1 MSKYT
6 GGISFTKSSSQKPQ
20 DDEKSEK
27 IDNRMSMGAGS
38 MSMMSSVHDE
48 YSDLESEEEAPNPF
62 TSARENDMSASPA
75 VNHYE
80 GADSNI
86 QRYGLGAKLM
96 MQMGYQLGKGLGANQ
111 EGIVNP
117 IETKLRPQGLGVGG
131 INEKVGKNKKIEKS
145 PKTSGGSSATSR
157 LKEDLF
163 VLIELLEKIKVDVPL
178 RYKELA
184 DDPESTSG
192 ELENAKLK
200 LQSVVVDIES
210 LDSSIR
216 VLESGIDMAEKRR
229 TEEQGEIEM
238 STKLLDKLAGLKD
251 NESAMDTTTTLKE
264 LSEQFPQ
271 YNGIQEVFMAIASSH
286 LLELFNL
293 ADSTENN
300 FSILAQWALYFRSIY
315 DFHEEALN
323 EWDNAILNLVKD
335 KLNNADQCSAEK
347 RETLSFWLE
356 SSIIINTPLAT
367 EACQESI
374 MSPLLKELVDSHNC
388 QNGLE
393 SDIFNYLEIFPN
405 DKYVL
410 DLCAKLRD
418 YFTNAW
424 ESLHGLLD
432 KWKHYNSQIKPAL
445 RNFHDTRNLLEV
457 HDVRV
462 DFDICATETI
472 HRSLVKCLGALS
484 IGPLLRDLKDLIDI
498 IADLAFTFLLL
509 SEYQLE
515 LLLQFQVLNPWIR
528 SMKMEAETSKANASR
543 NLKDWSSYLHK
554 KLVQFPK
561 LEPLFVWYIN
571 TAFQVIST
579 ENHQKITLPTFKGK
593 STLAEAEIL
602 SLLLSDANSVNGTE
616 AGVPIHEL
624 AATFKN
630 VVEKFCLERDLLFLP
645 DSSGAASRSYCVR
658 NLETGKEVKC
668 EVRSNVLWVGQDPTP
683 ISLCDLPRYLQ

>member
-20 DDEKSEK
+20 EDGKSEK

-48 YSDLESEEEAPNPF
+48 YSDLESEEDAPNPF
-62 TSARENDMSASPA
+62 TSARENNIAASTA

-80 GADSNI
+80 GADTNI
-86 QRYGLGAKLM
+86 QRYGMGAKLM

-117 IETKLRPQGLGVGG
+117 IETKLRPQGLGIGG
-131 INEKVGKNKKIEKS
+131 INEKVGTHRKIERAPKS
-145 PKTSGGSSATSR
+145 SGESPATSK

-163 VLIELLEKIKVDVPL
+163 VLIELLEKMKVDVPL
-178 RYKELA
+178 RYKKLA
-184 DDPESTSG
+184 DDPESTLG

-200 LQSVVVDIES
+200 LQSVVVDIEN

-216 VLESGIDMAEKRR
+216 VLGSGIDMTEKRR
-229 TEEQGEIEM
+229 AEEQEEILM
-238 STKLLDKLAGLKD
+238 SAKLLDKLAGLKE
-251 NESAMDTTTTLKE
+251 NESAMDTTTTLRE
-264 LSEQFPQ
+264 LSEHFSQ
-271 YNGIQEVFMAIASSH
+271 YKGIQEVFMAIASSH
-286 LLELFNL
+286 LPELFNL
-293 ADSTENN
+293 AETSENN
-300 FSILAQWALYFRSIY
+300 FSILAQWALYFRSIF

-323 EWDNAILNLVKD
+323 EWDNAILNLLKD
-335 KLNNADQCSAEK
+335 KLSDTGQISGEK

-374 MSPLLKELVDSHNC
+374 ISPLLKELVDSHDL
-388 QNGLE
+388 QNGLK
-393 SDIFNYLEIFPN
+393 SDIFNYLDILPN

-410 DLCAKLRD
+410 DLCLRLKD
-418 YFTNAW
+418 FFAISW
-424 ESLHGLLD
+424 ESLKGPLD

-445 RNFHDTRNLLEV
+445 ENFYETKDLLEL

-462 DFDICATETI
+462 DYDIYATETI
-472 HRSLVKCLGALS
+472 HKSLIKCLGALS

-498 IADLAFTFLLL
+498 ISDLAFTFLLL
-509 SEYQLE
+509 NVNQVE
-515 LLLQFQVLNPWIR
+515 LLLQFHVLNPWIR
-528 SMKMEAETSKANASR
+528 RMNTEVETSNENSTR
-543 NLKDWSSYLHK
+543 NLKEWSVYLHK

-561 LEPLFVWYIN
+561 LEQLFVWYIN
-571 TAFQVIST
+571 TALQVIST
-579 ENHQKITLPTFKGK
+579 GEHQKITLPTFKGK
-593 STLAEAEIL
+593 YTLTETEL
-602 SLLLSDANSVNGTE
+602 LDLLLSDANAVNGTE

-630 VVEKFCLERDLLFLP
+630 VVEKFCLERDFLFLP
-645 DSSGAASRSYCVR
+645 DKDGAASRSYCVR

-668 EVRSNVLWVGQDPTP
+668 EIRSNVLWVGLDPTP
-683 ISLCDLPRYLQ
+683 ISLSELPRYLQ